1 MTIISL
7 FTSKEYTT
15 GGHKRYL
22 ELLRGLATRGFQ
34 VIIIKDRIRDLP
46 ADGCEIIDLD
56 IQKGFSRNRVFGTA
70 LKQYLKGSGSF
81 TATLD
86 KTDLIFQFGESA
98 SYAVKILKKNLGV
111 PVFIALRNNWVEANK
126 IIRSTRKKT
135 PANFLK
141 GLAYT
146 WRDRWVEAS
155 ISIIADHIIFQTSY
169 DRDRFRSRQSF
180 PLASTTIIPNSIR
193 ASWLKKEWKNTNKST
208 SLKKLLFI
216 GSASPRK
223 GLEILIAAFLIVQK
237 KMPELSLNILGS
249 VNTNLEKRLKDEG
262 LGDAISFC
270 GYSDNPLS
278 YLAEVDLLVVPSYYD
293 SFPNTIMEAFH
304 TGTPVIGSDIA
315 GITTMLKDPRLLF
328 PPGNAMEC
336 ADRILSL
343 VNPETYY
350 EIRELC
356 HNRALEFDFD
366 WIEPWE
372 QLILSEMGR
381 K

>member
-1 MTIISL
+1 MIIISL
-7 FTSKEYTT
+7 YISQKYST
-15 GGHKRYL
+15 GGHKRYM
-22 ELLRGLATRGFQ
+22 ELLNGLVSRGHH
-34 VIIIKDRIRDLP
+34 IILIKDRIRDLP
-46 ADGCEIIDLD
+46 ADEIEIINLD
-56 IQKGFSRNRVFGTA
+56 IPKGFSRNRAFGTA
-70 LKQYLKGSGSF
+70 LKQYLKDSSSVS
-81 TATLD
+81 TTLD
-86 KTDLIFQFGESA
+86 KIDLIFQFGESA
-98 SYAVKILKKNLGV
+98 SYSLKILKKYLGV

-126 IIRSTRKKT
+126 IIRSTGKKT

-141 GLAYT
+141 GLAHT
-146 WRDRWVEAS
+146 WRDRWVES
-155 ISIIADHIIFQTSY
+155 QISNISDHLIFQTSY
-169 DRDRFRSRQSF
+169 DRDRFLSRQSF
-180 PLASTTIIPNSIR
+180 PLTYTTVIPNSIR
-193 ASWLKKEWKNTNKST
+193 ASWLKPKWKNQNKSK

-223 GLEILIAAFLIVQK
+223 GLEVLLKAFGIAREKI
-237 KMPELSLNILGS
+237 PELNLNILG
-249 VNTNLEKRLKDEG
+249 TIDTELERRLKDEG
-262 LGDAISFC
+262 LGDVIFFC

-278 YLAEVDLLVVPSYYD
+278 YLAEADLLVVPSYYD
-293 SFPNTIMEAFH
+293 SFPNTIMEAYH

-328 PPGNAMEC
+328 SPGNAKEC